1 MDDKEY
7 LSAPEIISQMPLA
20 LKILLPIVIFK
31 VGERVTARQIQKYRL
46 KKDFEPTNL
55 DKIVM
60 PPELEQKYDGV
71 DNLKIFGQPRSDVI
85 LNFAKFLTTTFP
97 DYDLTNFYN
106 NINELKVK
114 EKNLLGLWLATGVGA
129 VGLYLAKSN
138 SILVH
143 SKLNNK
149 ETNKVLFHELLHM
162 ASTVIKDGVRY
173 TGFCQKRVKNGISI
187 IGKGLNE
194 GYTQLLTERYCKGP
208 DICGPSYKQTLKI
221 MIFLE
226 KAIGKEKVERL
237 YFKADLPGL
246 IKEMGKY
253 VDKHEIARFISGTDF
268 IYTYFSSSIKMRK
281 KEEMIKEKFKDVYTI
296 LLKMNIRRLKLDYE
310 SNLISEEKMISEIA
324 DSVSSMREVTG
335 DARERYTYIKDSEI
349 TDILAESLQN
359 NELSIRVNSHRH
371 LTPWL

>member
-1 MDDKEY
+1 MEDKEY

-85 LNFAKFLTTTFP
+85 LNFAQFLTTTFP

-143 SKLNNK
+143 SKLNNS

-162 ASTVIKDGVRY
+162 ASTVIKNGVRY
-173 TGFCQKRVKNGISI
+173 TGFCQKRIKNGISI

-194 GYTQLLTERYCKGP
+194 GYTQLLTEKYCGGP
-208 DICGPSYKQTLKI
+208 NVCGPSYKQTLKI
-221 MIFLE
+221 MGFLE
-226 KAIGKEKVERL
+226 KVIGEERVQRL

-253 VDKHEIARFISGTDF
+253 ASKEEIARFISGTDF
-268 IYTYFSSSIKMRK
+268 IYGYFGSSIRLPK
-281 KEEMIKEKFKDVYTI
+281 KDEMLKEKFKDVYTI
-296 LLKMNIRRLKLDYE
+296 LLKMSIRRIKLDYE
-310 SNLISEEKMISEIA
+310 EGLISEEKMISEIA
-324 DSVSSMREVTG
+324 ESVSKTREATG
-335 DARERYTYIKDSEI
+335 DARERYTYIKDSEV
-349 TDILAESLQN
+349 TEILADGLQN
-359 NELSIRVNSHRH
+359 NELLIRVNSHRH
-371 LTPWL
+371 AMPW

>member
-1 MDDKEY
+1 MEDKDY
-7 LSAPEIISQMPLA
+7 LSAPEILAQMPLA
-20 LKILLPIVIFK
+20 LKILLPIVIYK
-31 VGERVTARQIQKYRL
+31 VTERVAAKQIQNYRL

-60 PPELEQKYDGV
+60 PPELEQKYDSV
-71 DNLKIFGQPRSDVI
+71 DNLKIFGQPRSDII
-85 LNFAKFLTTTFP
+85 LNFAQFLTTTFP

-143 SKLNNK
+143 SKISNSEIK
-149 ETNKVLFHELLHM
+149 MVLFHELLHM

-173 TGFCQKRVKNGISI
+173 TGFCQKRIKNGISI

-194 GYTQLLTERYCKGP
+194 GYTQLLTVRYCKGP
-208 DICGPSYKQTLKI
+208 DIGGPSYKQTLKI
-221 MIFLE
+221 MKFLE
-226 KAIGKEKVERL
+226 KAIGQKKVESL

-246 IKEMGKY
+246 IREMGKY
-253 VDKHEIARFISGTDF
+253 IDKHEIASFISGTDF
-268 IYTYFSSSIKMRK
+268 IYTYFGSSIKSRK
-281 KEEMIKEKFKDVYTI
+281 KDEMLKKKFKDVYTI

-335 DARERYTYIKDSEI
+335 DAMEKYTYIKDSEI
-349 TDILAESLQN
+349 TDILFESLQN
-359 NELSIRVNSHRH
+359 NELAIRVNSHRH
-371 LTPWL
+371 ITPWL